1 MRETYKQRK
10 TYKCN
15 DMQAHRKN
23 DRNRHTNRYTKIET
37 DTETQSEKQTEAKG
51 SGFMNQAQKDSFV
64 DNNYKFAIYSLQS
77 YAIITT
83 N

>member
-15 DMQAHRKN
+15 DMQTHRQK

-37 DTETQSEKQTEAKG
+37 DTETQSEKQKEAQG

-64 DNNYKFAIYSLQS
+64 DNNYKFTIYSVQ
-77 YAIITT
+77 
-83 N
+83 